1 MTKGFGPVD
10 VDNFYMTRNEIASRH
25 NNKLE
30 LQAMTRV
37 RDFVQKQRKAK
48 AKAEAKTTEP
58 KAQKAK

>member
-30 LQAMTRV
+30 LQAMSRV
-37 RDFVQKQRKAK
+37 REFVQKQRKAK
-48 AKAEAKTTEP
+48 AEVKTTEP